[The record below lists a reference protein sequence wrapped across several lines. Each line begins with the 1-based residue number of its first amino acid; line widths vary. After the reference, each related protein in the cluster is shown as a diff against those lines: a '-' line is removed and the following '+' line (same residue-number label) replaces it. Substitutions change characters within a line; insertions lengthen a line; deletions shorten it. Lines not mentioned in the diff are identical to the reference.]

1 MKQNHSQQEL
11 RHHRLNTVDP
21 IRFGRRL
28 AHSNERSGVRCS
40 VTEELVADN

>member
-21 IRFGRRL
+21 IRFGCILLIATSGPGSGAPLRR
-28 AHSNERSGVRCS
+28 N
-40 VTEELVADN
+40 